1 MSIRVGLGLP
11 ALHFSSSQTLW
22 KWVDECENSLA
33 DSIWQNDRLISQE
46 PFIESLSF
54 MAALA
59 GRTERIKFG
68 MNVVVAPLRDP
79 LVLAKQCASI
89 DYLSNGRLLPAFGVG
104 NAKALEFTRTD
115 NKISHRG
122 KWTNEVLDFLSKI
135 WATDNV
141 TYKGNFINYENITI
155 EPKPVQN
162 PLPIWIGGSSDAAIE
177 RTIKYGTGWIS
188 GVQSPKQVKP
198 VVEKIRQKALQ
209 YGKTIDEDHYGAGFS
224 YRIGEWNE
232 PIVQNAAKHFSRRF
246 PNNDPKEFIAVGKE
260 SDIQTRIN
268 EYIEVGISKFVLRPL
283 VNSES
288 ELFNQTRELCKN
300 IIPAVHN

>member
-54 MAALA
+54 MAALT

-68 MNVVVAPLRDP
+68 MNVVVAPLRNP

-104 NAKALEFTRTD
+104 NAKALEFSRTD

-188 GVQSPKQVKP
+188 GVQSPRQVKP

-224 YRIGEWNE
+224 YRIGDWND
-232 PIVQNAAKHFSRRF
+232 PIVQSAAKQFSRRF
-246 PNNDPKEFIAVGKE
+246 PNSDPKEFIAVGKE
-260 SDIQTRIN
+260 SDIQARIN
-268 EYIEVGISKFVLRPL
+268 EYIDVGISKFVLRPL
-283 VNSES
+283 VNSET

>member
-11 ALHFSSSQTLW
+11 ALRFSSVHNLW
-22 KWVDECENSLA
+22 KWIDECENSLA

-46 PFIESLSF
+46 PFLESLSF

-59 GRTERIKFG
+59 GRTNRIKFG
-68 MNVVVAPLRDP
+68 MNVIVAPLRDP

-104 NAKALEFTRTD
+104 NSKAAEFTRTH
-115 NKISHRG
+115 NNLSHRG
-122 KWTNEVLDFLSKI
+122 KWTNEVLDFFSKI
-135 WATDNV
+135 WSSDNV
-141 TYKGNFINYENITI
+141 TYKGDFINYENITI
-155 EPKPVQN
+155 EPKPIQN

-188 GVQSPKQVKP
+188 GVQSPKQVQS
-198 VVEKIRQKALQ
+198 VVKKIQQKALQ
-209 YGKTIDEDHYGAGFS
+209 NGKIIDTDHYGAGFS
-224 YRIGEWNE
+224 YRIGDWNE
-232 PIVQNAAKHFSRRF
+232 PIVQNAAKFFSRRF
-246 PNNDPKEFIAVGKE
+246 PDNDPREFIAVGKV
-260 SDIQTRIN
+260 SDIQSRIN

>member
-11 ALHFSSSQTLW
+11 ALHFSSSQALW

-54 MAALA
+54 MAALT

-68 MNVVVAPLRDP
+68 MNVVVAPLRNP

-104 NAKALEFTRTD
+104 NAKALEFSRTD

-162 PLPIWIGGSSDAAIE
+162 PLPIWIGGSSDATIE

-188 GVQSPKQVKP
+188 GVQSPRQVKP

-209 YGKTIDEDHYGAGFS
+209 YGKIIDEDHYGAGFS
-224 YRIGEWNE
+224 YRIGDWND
-232 PIVQNAAKHFSRRF
+232 PIVQSVAKQFSRRF
-246 PNNDPKEFIAVGKE
+246 PNSDPKEFIAVGKE
-260 SDIQTRIN
+260 SDIQARIN
-268 EYIEVGISKFVLRPL
+268 EYIDVGISKFVLRPL
-283 VNSES
+283 VNSET